1 MKRFSSIL
9 VLLCIAVSLF
19 ATDIIILKNSTRID
33 AVIQEVSQNEVKYK
47 KASSPN
53 GPSFI
58 LSTSEIVSI
67 VYDNGEVQ
75 TFDNNSQQQS
85 YDNQQQSYDNQQ
97 QSYNNQQQSY
107 NNNRQSNKPKN
118 STFVLRDAENWYSF
132 TINYS
137 YYKPKE
143 DAKEDADKKKTMNGF
158 NAGFMMQN
166 KLYKNLVLLCGL
178 EYQFAMSKKKE
189 DGATDKW
196 MNHNIKVP
204 LRFGFS
210 MPFAKKSSATIFFG
224 PSFDFNVATI
234 NKYEE
239 DGFKTEINYVNGKY
253 KFDMEGEKESGSD
266 SEFKTMKFFDLPLGI
281 GIIYKYSHLGIK
293 LQYEWGLLNRSKED
307 GSKFKADQL
316 TVGLIFSF

>member
-85 YDNQQQSYDNQQ
+85 YDNQQQSY
-97 QSYNNQQQSY
+97 
-107 NNNRQSNKPKN
+107 NNNRQSNNPQN
-118 STFVLRDAENWYSF
+118 STLVLRDAEKWSSF

-137 YYKPKE
+137 YYKPK
-143 DAKEDADKKKTMNGF
+143 KDADEMKTMNGF

-166 KLYKNLVLLCGL
+166 KLYKNLVLLWGL
-178 EYQFAMSKKKE
+178 EYQFAMSKEKE
-189 DGATDKW
+189 DGATNKW

-224 PSFDFNVATI
+224 PSFDFNVATVRRHE
-234 NKYEE
+234 NGGDYEQE
-239 DGFKTEINYVNGKY
+239 DYVNGKY
-253 KFDMEGEKESGSD
+253 KYDMEGEKDSGSD
-266 SEFKTMKFFDLPLGI
+266 SDLKTMKFFDLPLGI

-307 GSKFKADQL
+307 DYKFKADQF
-316 TVGLIFSF
+316 TVGLFFSF

>member
-33 AVIQEVSQNEVKYK
+33 AVIQEVSQSEVKYK

-85 YDNQQQSYDNQQ
+85 YDNQQQSY
-97 QSYNNQQQSY
+97 
-107 NNNRQSNKPKN
+107 NNNRQSNNPQN
-118 STFVLRDAENWYSF
+118 STLVLRDAEKWSSF

-137 YYKPKE
+137 YYKPKN
-143 DAKEDADKKKTMNGF
+143 DADWMKTMNGF

-166 KLYKNLVLLCGL
+166 KLYKNLVLLWGL
-178 EYQFAMSKKKE
+178 EYQFTMSKEKE
-189 DGATDKW
+189 DGITDKW

-224 PSFDFNVATI
+224 PSFDFNVATVR
-234 NKYEE
+234 KREYGGGDYEQV
-239 DGFKTEINYVNGKY
+239 DYVNGKY
-253 KFDMEGEKESGSD
+253 KYDMEGEKDSGSD
-266 SEFKTMKFFDLPLGI
+266 SDLKQMKFFDVPLGI
-281 GIIYKYSHLGIK
+281 GVIYKYSHLGIK
-293 LQYEWGLLNRSKED
+293 LQYEWGLVNRSKED
-307 GSKFKADQL
+307 DYKFKADQF
-316 TVGLIFSF
+316 TVGLFFSF